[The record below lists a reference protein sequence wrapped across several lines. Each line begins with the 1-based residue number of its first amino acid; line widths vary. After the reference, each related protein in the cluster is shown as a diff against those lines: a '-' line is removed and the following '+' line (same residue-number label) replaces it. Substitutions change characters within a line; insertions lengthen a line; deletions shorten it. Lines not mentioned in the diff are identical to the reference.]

1 MIQPQKG
8 KIVVNLVENIRGEKL
23 KHFINFCFDISDE
36 VILVDEF
43 SAHMLKDEA
52 KEAIYKSSTRFEKM
66 GMSIEDINERIADS
80 QERIEQIG
88 SSYAISQDKIE
99 VLKDKYLVQYGLK
112 KREVTCETHCT
123 LGGEKIQYYFTSEGS
138 IKAKFEKMQTLYD
151 RIILAKEEF
160 ELDDP
165 AFCKDGE
172 VICSICSH
180 EHMGSLVLTQEQYQ
194 VFRQLRIPHDAANI
208 NDIKEEKVTLDL
220 IILGGI
226 AYYPLEGKNNTKAV
240 KKLKSEINDKR
251 EELILTL
258 KEYAYQEREGAVL
271 WGWHQEAIPEE
282 IGEIKTLKKLEIF
295 DNEVKYLPRSLEK
308 LTELECLRI
317 TGNKVSE
324 LGFDIAKL
332 QRLEI
337 LDLSAMPLKIFP
349 VGITELK
356 NLKALYLSA
365 EHMSEVPEALMAL
378 KNLKVVSISE
388 IDKKKLTP
396 KLKAF
401 LEKLEPKNPW
411 DYII

>member
-1 MIQPQKG
+1 MIKPQKG
-8 KIVVNLVENIRGEKL
+8 KVVVNLAENIRGKKL
-23 KHFINFCFDISDE
+23 KHFINFCFDISDA
-36 VILVDEF
+36 VVLVDRF

-52 KEAIYKSSTRFEKM
+52 KEAIYKSRTRFEKM
-66 GMSIEDINERIADS
+66 GMSSEDINERIADS
-80 QERIEQIG
+80 QKCIEQIG
-88 SSYAISQDKIE
+88 SSYATSQEKIDA
-99 VLKDKYLVQYGLK
+99 LKGKYLVQYGLK

-123 LGGEKIQYYFTSEGS
+123 LGGETIQYYFISEGNL
-138 IKAKFEKMQTLYD
+138 KAKFEKMKTLYD

-194 VFRQLRIPHDAANI
+194 VFRQLRIPHDAASI
-208 NDIKEEKVTLDL
+208 NGIEEEKVALEP
-220 IILGGI
+220 IILGGM
-226 AYYPLEGKNNTKAV
+226 AYYPLEAENTKAV
-240 KKLKSEINDKR
+240 KKSKSEIKDKL
-251 EELILTL
+251 EELVLTL
-258 KEYAYQEREGAVL
+258 KEYAYQEREKATL
-271 WGWHQEAIPEE
+271 WGWHQETIPEE

-317 TGNKVSE
+317 TGNEVSE

-332 QRLEI
+332 QKLEI
-337 LDLSAMPLKIFP
+337 LDLSAMPLKAFP
-349 VGITELK
+349 LGITKLK

-378 KNLKVVSISE
+378 NKLKVVSISE
-388 IDKKKLTP
+388 VDKKKLTP
-396 KLKAF
+396 KLKVF
-401 LEKLEPKNPW
+401 LEKLKPKNPW